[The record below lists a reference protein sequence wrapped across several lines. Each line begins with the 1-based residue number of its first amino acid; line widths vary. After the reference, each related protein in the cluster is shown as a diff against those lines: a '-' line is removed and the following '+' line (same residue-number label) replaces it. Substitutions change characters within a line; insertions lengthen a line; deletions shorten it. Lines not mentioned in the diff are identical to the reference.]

1 MPCLDTTEAS
11 VDWVRIVAL
20 KLPAQLAS
28 HPERI
33 GRFRREAQILAALNH
48 PNIGAAIFAT
58 LMFAPA
64 AKAAPPSGEQIGE
77 AAARAVAGVQRSQ
90 NAWEA
95 QMKCA
100 SCHHQLLPAL
110 AFRMARQHGIPVNE
124 KAALAEVRYA
134 FDFNRL
140 DEDIELPHLLPAAGD
155 GYRMVA
161 AEAAG
166 MPPNLSAAIR
176 VRTLLSLQRPE
187 GEWLESSQRPP
198 SSHSRFASAAFAL
211 RAIQLY
217 HHPKD
222 AERASQA
229 VARARDWLAGHRAPD
244 TEGRAFQL
252 LGLVWADADPALRRR
267 LAREL
272 EAMQQDDGGWGSV
285 EGRASEA
292 YSTGEALYAVH
303 ESGGVATT
311 DPKWQGGVEFLL
323 RTQAADGSWHVPS
336 RLHDPARLSPP
347 YFESGYPYG
356 HDQFIS
362 VAGACW
368 AVMALAEALPRAVSA
383 RVEFPRELVPGGQE
397 SWIETVIFGSPADVN
412 RMLEGKF
419 DAKSAKLP
427 EGTTALMMAAPDA
440 AKMRLLIEHGAD
452 VKARSGRGYTA
463 LAVAARYGGADEA
476 IGLLLDSG
484 AKVGEAEAQVL
495 GIAAHAGNVGSLARL
510 REAGGDPSTQILFA
524 PQIRLSPM
532 TVAVRN
538 GDPAVVRKLLDLGG
552 DVDRAHGEKFSA
564 LEGAVLN
571 NNIELVRLFLS
582 RGADVNEIDGVGYT
596 ALLLAASIDFGDT
609 EILDLLLA
617 SGARTGARNRTGETA
632 LDLARKYGHTRFVA
646 KLTKAAELP

>member
-1 MPCLDTTEAS
+1 
-11 VDWVRIVAL
+11 
-20 KLPAQLAS
+20 
-28 HPERI
+28 
-33 GRFRREAQILAALNH
+33 
-48 PNIGAAIFAT
+48 
-58 LMFAPA
+58 MFAA
-64 AKAAPPSGEQIGE
+64 AAEAAPPSSEEIRD

-90 NAWEA
+90 TVWEA

-110 AFRMARQHGIPVNE
+110 AFQVARQHGIPVDE
-124 KAALAEVRYA
+124 KAALTEVRYA

-140 DEDIELPHLLPAAGD
+140 DEDIELPHLLPAAAD

-161 AEAAG
+161 ADAVG

-176 VRTLLSLQRPE
+176 VRALMSFQRPG

-217 HHPKD
+217 RHPKD
-222 AERASQA
+222 ADRASQA

-252 LGLVWADADPALRRR
+252 LGLMWADADPALRRKF
-267 LAREL
+267 AREL
-272 EAMQQDDGGWGSV
+272 EAMQQDDGGWASV

-292 YSTGEALYAVH
+292 YSTGEALYALH
-303 ESGGVATT
+303 ESAGIPTT
-311 DPKWQGGVEFLL
+311 DPRWQRGLGFLL

-362 VAGACW
+362 AAGACW
-368 AVMALAEALPRAVSA
+368 AVMALAEALPRAASA
-383 RVEFPRELVPGGQE
+383 PVDFPRDLLPRAQE
-397 SWIETVIFGSPADVN
+397 SWVETMIFGRSADVK
-412 RMLEGKF
+412 RLLEGKF
-419 DAKSAKLP
+419 DVKSAKLP

-452 VKARSGRGYTA
+452 VNARSRSGYTA

-484 AKVGEAEAQVL
+484 AKVREAGAQVL

-510 REAGGDPSTQILFA
+510 REDGGDVSTQINFEA
-524 PQIRLSPM
+524 PGRLSPPIRLSPM

-538 GDPAVVRKLLDLGG
+538 GDPAVVRKLLDLGA
-552 DVDRAHGEKFSA
+552 DVDRAHGERFSA

-582 RGADVNEIDGVGYT
+582 RGADVNEVDGVGYT
-596 ALLLAASIDFGDT
+596 ALLLAASIDFGET

-617 SGARTGARNRTGETA
+617 SGARIDARNRSGETA
-632 LDLARKYGHTRFVA
+632 LDLARKYGHTRFAA
-646 KLTKAAELP
+646 KLTKAAALR